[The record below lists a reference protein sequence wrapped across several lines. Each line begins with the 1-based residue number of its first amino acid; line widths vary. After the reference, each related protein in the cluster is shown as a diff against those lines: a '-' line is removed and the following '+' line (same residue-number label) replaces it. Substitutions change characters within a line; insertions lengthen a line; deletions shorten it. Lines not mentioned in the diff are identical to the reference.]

1 MRLQDY
7 DTSQKFTATV
17 VASEP
22 ITPEDAPAEV
32 REIVLDIA
40 GEDFDVVAGQNIGV
54 LAPGQEAFGQESHFR
69 LYSPADLPARR
80 PDGVTRLPIYVRR
93 CTYVDDYNGE
103 VYQGVASN
111 YLCDLREGDSLTVTG
126 PYGQAF
132 EAPTDPEATLILIG
146 AGTGIAPFR
155 AFLKGLFRDKSDFKG
170 RVLLFHGGR
179 TGMDLLYMNDARND
193 FAQYYDRETFEAIE
207 AFSRRPHWSDA
218 IDWHAAMD
226 ERAEELWARLQDAH
240 THVYLAGLES
250 IRDELDAVFAKI
262 AGSAETWER
271 RKAELAAG
279 KRWIELLY

>member
-7 DTSQKFTATV
+7 DTSQKFAATV

-22 ITPEDAPAEV
+22 ITPEDAAAEV

-40 GEDFDVVAGQNIGV
+40 GEDFNVLASQNIGV
-54 LAPGQEAFGQESHFR
+54 LAPGQKEFGQESHFR

-80 PDGVTRLPIYVRR
+80 PGGVTRIPICVRR
-93 CTYVDDYNGE
+93 CSYVDDYNGE

-111 YLCDLREGDSLTVTG
+111 FLCNLREGDTLTVTG

-132 EAPTDPEATLILIG
+132 PVPDDPEAALILIG

-155 AFLKGLFRDKSDFKG
+155 AFLKGLFRETSDFQG

-179 TGMDLLYMNDARND
+179 TGMELLYMNDARND

-207 AFSRRPHWSDA
+207 VFSRRPHWSDT
-218 IDWHAAMD
+218 IDWGSAMN
-226 ERAEELWARLQDAH
+226 ERAVELWERLQDAH
-240 THVYLAGLES
+240 THVYLAGLEA

-262 AGSAETWER
+262 AGSPDKWEL